1 MRLLFGALLLLLC
14 SGLDPSPARADDVT
28 DQMDQAR
35 AAYQKH
41 DLPTAVA
48 ALEAAA
54 NLLRQ
59 VQADALKATLP
70 PVPSGWTAD
79 QVDTS
84 AVAASM
90 LGGGTTVSRTY
101 HKAEQQV
108 DVQIIADSPMLQGM
122 AMLINSP
129 LAAAAGMKTVV
140 IGGRPMSYAP
150 NDNSFMTLVGGKTI
164 VKVSGN
170 KATPEATLH
179 DFIAAVDLVTLE
191 KLTH

>member
-1 MRLLFGALLLLLC
+1 MRLLFGVLLLLPIF
-14 SGLDPSPARADDVT
+14 GAHPSPARADDVT

-48 ALEAAA
+48 ALDAAA

-59 VQADALKATLP
+59 AQADALKAVLP
-70 PVPSGWTAD
+70 PVPPGWTAD

-84 AVAASM
+84 SVAAAV

-101 HKAEQQV
+101 HKADQQV
-108 DVQIIADSPMLQGM
+108 DVQIITDSPMLQGM

-140 IGGRPMSYAP
+140 IAGRPMSYAP
-150 NDNSFMTLVGGKTI
+150 NDNSYMTLVGGKAI
-164 VKVSGN
+164 VKVAGN

-179 DFIAAVDLVTLE
+179 DFIAAVDLATLE
-191 KLTH
+191 KLAH